1 MIRRND
7 MNVLYFIAMILS
19 LLLLVVYFF
28 IDKKRTKWLL
38 LLFISISICNSGYF
52 FLSIANN
59 ITLVII
65 SNDIAYI
72 GSVFLPFF
80 MLMLILDNCNLKA
93 PKSLVYSLIGISAI
107 MLWITTSIGYL
118 PLYYKDIRLDFIN
131 DEYVIVKEYGPF
143 HTVYIAYICSYFISM
158 IATIIYATIKRTI
171 SSKMQSIFLSIV
183 VLENILVWL
192 VERFID
198 NTFEFL
204 SISYIM
210 NEFLLLL
217 LYGILYEY
225 ESNVDKKAIKDI
237 SSKDFSEGLNEEQI
251 TIIFSS
257 CQNLNV
263 LSTREK
269 EILHHILLGEKR
281 KEIGAVLFISESAV
295 KKHTTNIFK
304 KLNVS
309 NRNELFTEVKK
320 SLKSSL

>member
-1 MIRRND
+1 
-7 MNVLYFIAMILS
+7 
-19 LLLLVVYFF
+19 
-28 IDKKRTKWLL
+28 
-38 LLFISISICNSGYF
+38 
-52 FLSIANN
+52 
-59 ITLVII
+59 
-65 SNDIAYI
+65 
-72 GSVFLPFF
+72 
-80 MLMLILDNCNLKA
+80 
-93 PKSLVYSLIGISAI
+93 

-143 HTVYIAYICSYFISM
+143 HTVYVAYICSYFISM

-210 NEFLLLL
+210 NECLLLL